1 MFLLDIITVNEMRTA
16 TWGFRYK
23 RGSLRFFAIASLKE
37 EKVGRRERSLKEG
50 TSGSNDL
57 VFGWIM

>member
-1 MFLLDIITVNEMRTA
+1 MRTA